1 MILRLLPRFL
11 LVPVVCAGAAC
22 SGPAADNEAAT
33 NITASGTVQPKTRTP
48 AGDSTT
54 FSGSPRNSVETHQ
67 ADLVGR
73 YKGVEGMYLV
83 VRHGTSPGKYR
94 LEMQWDLDNKG
105 KFAGVAKD
113 DGIAFTRNGED
124 LMLRPTDGDATG
136 LKWLAGQKEC
146 LTVKPGEGYCRIR
159 LLR

>member
-1 MILRLLPRFL
+1 MITRLLPLAL
-11 LVPVVCAGAAC
+11 LALAAC
-22 SGPAADNEAAT
+22 SGAAPDNEGASNIAASRT
-33 NITASGTVQPKTRTP
+33 GEPKTRTP

-54 FSGSPRNSVETHQ
+54 FSGSPRTSVETHQ

-105 KFAGVAKD
+105 EFAGVARG

-136 LKWLAGQKEC
+136 LKWLVGQKEC